1 MILKDVSIVANAV
14 DLSSSL
20 RGLVFGEEVEQQA
33 AEAHGDN
40 WRWFEA
46 GLRSGQVTAQFWQD
60 FTSGGVD
67 ETLSGLLADT
77 DGFVV
82 VIKPTSAAVSGTNP
96 SFTATMN
103 LASYER
109 FTGEIGDRALATA
122 EFALAAS
129 TGFVR
134 AES

>member
-1 MILKDVSIVANAV
+1 MILKDISIVVNSV

-20 RGLVFGEEVEQQA
+20 RGLVFDEAVEQQA
-33 AEAHGDN
+33 AEAHGDD

-46 GLRSGQVTAQFWQD
+46 GLRSGQVTAQFWQS

-67 ETLSGLLADT
+67 DTLTGLLADA
-77 DGFVV
+77 DGFTV
-82 VIKPTSAAVSGTNP
+82 VIKPTSGAVSTSNP

-103 LASYER
+103 LSAYQR

-122 EFALAAS
+122 EFAVAAN
-129 TGFVR
+129 TGFVK
-134 AES
+134 ATV